1 MAEDL
6 RASSGSRKL
15 IESGMKHKLRT
26 KNCQLSDYFEKKVCN
41 FVEVNKKE
49 KTKNNF
55 TQNVVVCNDLNGLI
69 DKLILERGI
78 DEKNMLIRI
87 GLDGGGGFM
96 KICLSIF
103 ELESKP
109 PPAIKKRKR
118 LGERFKDSGVK
129 KVVVIGIIPVIQ
141 ENYLNVKRL
150 WLETRLDSLTRAYT
164 IATDL
169 KLCNVLLGLMLHS
182 SSHPCCWCDINK
194 NNLNHKG
201 VSRTID
207 NLLSLFWNFL
217 MPGQIKLMQ
226 KITEM

>member
-55 TQNVVVCNDLNGLI
+55 AQNVVVCDDLNGLI
-69 DKLILERGI
+69 DKLILERGT

-96 KICLSIF
+96 IICLSIF

-109 PPAIKKRKR
+109 PPAIKTRKR

-129 KVVVIGIIPVIQ
+129 KVVVIGIVPDIQ

-169 KLCNVLLGLMLHS
+169 KLCNVLLGLMSHS

-194 NNLNHKG
+194 KQ
-201 VSRTID
+201 
-207 NLLSLFWNFL
+207 FE
-217 MPGQIKLMQ
+217 P
-226 KITEM
+226 

>member
-1 MAEDL
+1 M
-6 RASSGSRKL
+6 
-15 IESGMKHKLRT
+15 
-26 KNCQLSDYFEKKVCN
+26 CN
-41 FVEVNKKE
+41 FVEVNKEE

-69 DKLILERGI
+69 DKLILERGV

-87 GLDGGGGFM
+87 GLDGGVGFM

-103 ELESKP
+103 ESESKP

-129 KVVVIGIIPVIQ
+129 NVVVIGIVPDIQ

-164 IATDL
+164 IAMDL
-169 KLCNVLLGLMLHS
+169 KLCNVLLGLMSHS
-182 SSHPCCWCDINK
+182 SSHPFGWCDINK

-201 VSRTID
+201 VLRNID
-207 NLLSLFWNFL
+207 NLLSLFWIFL
-217 MPGQIKLMQ
+217 MPEQIKLMQ

>member
-1 MAEDL
+1 MSMIQRDLNLRNHQVVTLAEDL

-15 IESGMKHKLRT
+15 IESGMKRKLRT

-69 DKLILERGI
+69 DKLILERGV

-103 ELESKP
+103 ESESKP

-118 LGERFKDSGVK
+118 LRGFRC
-129 KVVVIGIIPVIQ
+129 Q
-141 ENYLNVKRL
+141 KRWHCSRHPEEL
-150 WLETRLDSLTRAYT
+150 FECETALVRD
-164 IATDL
+164 
-169 KLCNVLLGLMLHS
+169 
-182 SSHPCCWCDINK
+182 
-194 NNLNHKG
+194 
-201 VSRTID
+201 
-207 NLLSLFWNFL
+207 
-217 MPGQIKLMQ
+217 
-226 KITEM
+226 